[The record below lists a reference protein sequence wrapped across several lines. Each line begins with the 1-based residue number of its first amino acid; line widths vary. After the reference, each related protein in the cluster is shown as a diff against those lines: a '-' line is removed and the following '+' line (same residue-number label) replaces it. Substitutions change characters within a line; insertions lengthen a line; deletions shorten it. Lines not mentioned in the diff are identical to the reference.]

1 MGHEENKV
9 HDLSIRRSHMKASI
23 NAAGLVFT
31 TILRPMLVHDF
42 AGQTISFK
50 KVMPKRMLRRRTA
63 NF

>member
-1 MGHEENKV
+1 
-9 HDLSIRRSHMKASI
+9 MKASI

-50 KVMPKRMLRRRTA
+50 KVMPKRMLRGRSA